1 MGLISRSVLSFGLLC
16 LFADATVIQR
26 SDIRS
31 LFTGAKW
38 SKTTTVEFP
47 GSTAFV
53 NATERWNIF
62 DEPTFAAAVSPATE
76 ADVIQAVKIAT
87 SNGIPFLATGARHGY
102 TTTLG
107 NLNDGVSLDLSQ
119 FDTVDVNKTAGT
131 LTVGGGVRISQIY
144 DPVYEA
150 GYELQVG
157 TASCPGLVGLT
168 LGAGVG
174 PWAGVHGL
182 LLDALLSYR
191 VVTANGSAITVSES
205 SHSDLFWAM
214 RGAGGNFGVVISAT
228 YQLQPQTNNGQILVA
243 DFIIPAKNNA
253 SYFEL
258 LQSYSGGSLP
268 ENLSISSF
276 MTWNATINASQ
287 VSGTWAYLGP
297 KKAGLKKFQPLF
309 DLKPI
314 IGDITVYPYNKIIQS
329 VAGGAD
335 AYICLDGGIHDVYT
349 VNARTLSAS
358 TYTSVFG
365 QFSTLLADY
374 PEFRG
379 SDIQVAVFPNNAA
392 MAVPGAST
400 AYPWRD
406 TLAYI
411 DIELGWDPSNDMTAI
426 ATKYGTKW
434 RDQFAA
440 TSGYPQLA
448 AYINSAHGDESL
460 ESIYGADKLPRLS
473 ALKKTWDPSNVFR
486 FNNPIPLS
494 YHA

>member
-1 MGLISRSVLSFGLLC
+1 MGPIIRSVLSFGLLC

-31 LFTGAKW
+31 LFTSAKW
-38 SKTTTVEFP
+38 SSATTVVFP
-47 GSTAFV
+47 GSAAFV
-53 NATERWNIF
+53 NATERWDIF
-62 DEPTFAAAVSPATE
+62 DEPTYAAAISPATE
-76 ADVIQAVKIAT
+76 ADVVQAVKIAT
-87 SNGIPFLATGARHGY
+87 SNRIPFLATGGRHGY

-107 NLNDGVSLDLSQ
+107 NLKNGLALDLSQ
-119 FDTVDVNKTAGT
+119 FNTVKVDKKAGT
-131 LTVGGGVRISQIY
+131 LTVGGAVRISQIY

-191 VVTANGSAITVSES
+191 VVTANGSAITVSKS
-205 SHSDLFWAM
+205 SHSDLFWGM
-214 RGAGGNFGVVISAT
+214 RGAGANFGVVVSAT
-228 YQLQPQTNNGQILVA
+228 YQLQPQTNKGQILAA
-243 DFIIPAKNNA
+243 DFIIPAGKNG

-258 LQSYSGGSLP
+258 LQSYSGGALP

-276 MTWNATINASQ
+276 MTWNATVNAAQ

-297 KKAGLKKFQPLF
+297 RDAGLKEFQPLY

-314 IGDITVYPYNKIIQS
+314 ISEATVYPYNTIIQS

-349 VNARTLSAS
+349 VNARNLSAS
-358 TYTSVFG
+358 TYISVFG
-365 QFSTLLADY
+365 QFSALLANY
-374 PEFRG
+374 PEFQG

-392 MAVPGAST
+392 MAVPDAST

-411 DIELGWDPSNDMTAI
+411 DIELGWDPSNNMTAI
-426 ATKYGTKW
+426 ATKYGKKW

-448 AYINSAHGDESL
+448 AYVNSAHGDESL
-460 ESIYGADKLPRLS
+460 QSIYGANKLQRLS
-473 ALKKTWDPSNVFR
+473 ALKKIWDPSNVFR

-494 YHA
+494 

>member
-1 MGLISRSVLSFGLLC
+1 MGPIIRSVLSFGLLC
-16 LFADATVIQR
+16 LFANATVIQR

-31 LFTGAKW
+31 LFTNAKW
-38 SKTTTVEFP
+38 SSATAIEFP

-53 NATERWNIF
+53 NATERWDIF
-62 DEPTFAAAVSPATE
+62 DEPTYAAAISPATE
-76 ADVIQAVKIAT
+76 ADVVQAVKIAT
-87 SNGIPFLATGARHGY
+87 SNRIPFLATGGRHGY

-107 NLNDGVSLDLSQ
+107 NLKNGLALDLSQ
-119 FDTVDVNKTAGT
+119 FNTVEVDKKAGT
-131 LTVGGGVRISQIY
+131 LTVGGAVRISQIY

-191 VVTANGSAITVSES
+191 VVTANGSAITVSKS
-205 SHSDLFWAM
+205 SHSDLFWGM
-214 RGAGGNFGVVISAT
+214 RGAGANFGVVVSAT
-228 YQLQPQTNNGQILVA
+228 YQLQPQTNKGQILAA
-243 DFIIPAKNNA
+243 DFIIPAEKNG
-253 SYFEL
+253 SYFKL
-258 LQSYSGGSLP
+258 LQSYSGGALP

-276 MTWNATINASQ
+276 MTWNATVNAAQ

-297 KKAGLKKFQPLF
+297 KEAGLKEFQPLY

-314 IGDITVYPYNKIIQS
+314 ISEATVYPYNTIIQS

-349 VNARTLSAS
+349 VNARNLSAS
-358 TYTSVFG
+358 TYISVFG
-365 QFSTLLADY
+365 QFSALLGNY
-374 PEFRG
+374 PEFQG

-392 MAVPGAST
+392 MAVPDAST

-411 DIELGWDPSNDMTAI
+411 DIELGWDPSNNMTAI
-426 ATKYGTKW
+426 ATKYGKKW

-448 AYINSAHGDESL
+448 AYVNSAHGDESL
-460 ESIYGADKLPRLS
+460 QSIYGANKLQRLS
-473 ALKKTWDPSNVFR
+473 ALKKIWDPSNVFR

-494 YHA
+494 

>member
-1 MGLISRSVLSFGLLC
+1 MGPIIRSVLSFGLLC

-31 LFTGAKW
+31 LFTSAKW
-38 SKTTTVEFP
+38 SNATTIEFP

-53 NATERWNIF
+53 NATERWDIF
-62 DEPTFAAAVSPATE
+62 DEPTYAAAISPATE
-76 ADVIQAVKIAT
+76 ADVVQAVKIAT
-87 SNGIPFLATGARHGY
+87 SNRIPFLATGGRHGY

-107 NLNDGVSLDLSQ
+107 NLKNGLALDLSQ
-119 FDTVDVNKTAGT
+119 FNTVEVDKKAGT
-131 LTVGGGVRISQIY
+131 LTVGGAVRISQIY

-150 GYELQVG
+150 GYELQEVG

-191 VVTANGSAITVSES
+191 VVTANGSAITVSKS
-205 SHSDLFWAM
+205 SHSDLFWGM
-214 RGAGGNFGVVISAT
+214 RGAGANFGVVVSAT
-228 YQLQPQTNNGQILVA
+228 YQLQPQTNKGQILAV
-243 DFIIPAKNNA
+243 DFIIPAGKNG

-258 LQSYSGGSLP
+258 LQSYNGGALP

-276 MTWNATINASQ
+276 MTWNATVNAAQ

-297 KKAGLKKFQPLF
+297 KEAGLKEFQPLF

-314 IGDITVYPYNKIIQS
+314 ASDATVYPYNTIIQS

-349 VNARTLSAS
+349 VNARNLSAS
-358 TYTSVFG
+358 TYISVFG
-365 QFSTLLADY
+365 QFSALLANY
-374 PEFRG
+374 PEFQG

-392 MAVPGAST
+392 MAVPDAST

-426 ATKYGTKW
+426 ATKYGKKW

-460 ESIYGADKLPRLS
+460 QSIYGANKLQRLS
-473 ALKKTWDPSNVFR
+473 ALKKIWDPSNVFR

-494 YHA
+494 

>member
-1 MGLISRSVLSFGLLC
+1 MGPIIRSVLSLGLLC

-31 LFTGAKW
+31 LFTSAKW
-38 SKTTTVEFP
+38 SNATTIEFP

-53 NATERWNIF
+53 NATGRWNIF
-62 DEPTFAAAVSPATE
+62 DEPTYAAAISPATE
-76 ADVIQAVKIAT
+76 GDVVQAVKIAT
-87 SNGIPFLATGARHGY
+87 SNGIPFLATGGRHGY

-107 NLNDGVSLDLSQ
+107 NLKNGLALDLSQ
-119 FDTVDVNKTAGT
+119 FNTVEVDKTAGT
-131 LTVGGGVRISQIY
+131 LTVGGAVRVSQIY

-214 RGAGGNFGVVISAT
+214 RGAGANFGVVVSAT
-228 YQLQPQTNNGQILVA
+228 YQLQPQTNKGQILAA
-243 DFIIPAKNNA
+243 DFIIPAGKNG
-253 SYFEL
+253 SYFKL
-258 LQSYSGGSLP
+258 LQSYNGGSLP

-276 MTWNATINASQ
+276 MTWNATLNAAQ

-297 KKAGLKKFQPLF
+297 KEAGLKAFQPLL

-314 IGDITVYPYNKIIQS
+314 ISTAVYPYNTIIQS

-335 AYICLDGGIHDVYT
+335 AFICLDGGIHDVYT
-349 VNARTLSAS
+349 VNARNLSAS

-365 QFSTLLADY
+365 QFSTLLANY
-374 PEFRG
+374 PEFQG
-379 SDIQVAVFPNNAA
+379 SVIQVAVFPNNAA
-392 MAVPGAST
+392 MAVPDAST

-426 ATKYGTKW
+426 ATKYGKNW

-460 ESIYGADKLPRLS
+460 ESIYGANKLPRLS
-473 ALKKTWDPSNVFR
+473 ALKKAWDPSNVFR

-494 YHA
+494 YKA